1 MILENLLLA
10 FPLFFL
16 IALGYLT
23 TKCDLMTFEIGRGLA
38 KFAFNIAIPCL
49 LFLTI
54 RKASDLPAP
63 DWRIALAFFGA
74 CGALFCIA
82 FFIGRR
88 FFTLR
93 GDEDTIF
100 SMSAIFSN
108 NVQLGL
114 PLAIT
119 LLGEQ
124 AIGSIALIVSLNV
137 FLLWVVATAG
147 VEMSRSSETSLVS
160 TVFQGILRTLKTPVI
175 FAICIGLMSTWLGL
189 LLPDAIEKSLDLLAA
204 SATPVA
210 LFSVGVGLAQYKV
223 TNDLKLTSASVTL
236 KLLVQP
242 VLVYVFCV
250 VLGLGKIETQTAVLL
265 GALPVGVNVYIMS
278 QEFGVVQG
286 STANALLITT
296 VLSVV
301 TVPTLLTFFLLV

>member
-23 TKCDLMTFEIGRGLA
+23 TKCSLVTFEIGRGLA

-74 CGALFCIA
+74 CAALFCIA

-88 FFTLR
+88 FFALR

-100 SMSAIFSN
+100 GMSAIFSN

-147 VEMSRSSETSLVS
+147 VEMSRSSGTSLVS

-175 FAICIGLMSTWLGL
+175 VAICIGLLSTWAGL
-189 LLPDAIEKSLDLLAA
+189 LLPDVIEKSLDLLAA

-223 TNDLKLTSASVTL
+223 TNDLKLTSTAVML

-242 VLVYVFCV
+242 VLVYVFCMV
-250 VLGLGKIETQTAVLL
+250 FGLGRIETQAAVLL

-286 STANALLITT
+286 TTANALLITT

-301 TVPTLLTFFLLV
+301 TVPTVLTFFLLL